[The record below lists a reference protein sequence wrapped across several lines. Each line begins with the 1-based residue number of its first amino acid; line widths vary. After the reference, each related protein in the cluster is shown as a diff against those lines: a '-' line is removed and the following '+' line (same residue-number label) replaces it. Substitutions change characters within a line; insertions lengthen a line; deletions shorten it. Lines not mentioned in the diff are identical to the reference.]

1 MTIALPAH
9 SQGIAFDLGQRWL
22 MVLAFPLSAEIL
34 EVQDTSPTAEVIVG
48 VGLSYLRKGESG

>member
-1 MTIALPAH
+1 
-9 SQGIAFDLGQRWL
+9 